1 MIPICRIGLSTSL
14 TSFPTERKIM
24 FKYFI
29 FDLDG
34 TLAYTIGDLRNSMNL
49 TFEKYGFPPLDDA
62 KVLASIN
69 LGTREFVRRALPEN
83 IEQNEDFINE
93 VIDSYLEI
101 YDANCLVYTEP
112 YEHVNAILAYCKEN
126 GAKMAV
132 YSNKHDPCTKRIVQ
146 ALFPDT
152 FVTVLG
158 GGTDIPH
165 KPMPDGALYIA
176 DLLGAKP
183 DEIAFIGDSDVD
195 MATAVNAGMHPF
207 GVSWGY
213 RPAELLIE
221 KGAEGIITDF
231 DSFVRIVG
239 K

>member
-1 MIPICRIGLSTSL
+1 
-14 TSFPTERKIM
+14 M

-49 TFEKYGFPPLDDA
+49 TFEKYGFPPIDDA

-69 LGTREFVRRALPEN
+69 LGTREFVRKCLPEN
-83 IEQNEDFINE
+83 IEKSEEFINE
-93 VIDSYLEI
+93 VIDEYLKI
-101 YDANCLVYTEP
+101 YDENCLVYTEP
-112 YEHVNAILAYCKEN
+112 YEHVNNILTYCKEN

-132 YSNKHDPCTKRIVQ
+132 YSNKHDPCTKRIVK

-152 FVTVLG
+152 FETVLG

-165 KPMPDGALYIA
+165 KPMPDGAWYVA
-176 DLLGAKP
+176 DKLGAKP
-183 DEIAFIGDSDVD
+183 DEVAFIGDSDVD
-195 MATAVNAGMHPF
+195 MATALNAGMHPF

-213 RPAELLIE
+213 RPPELLLE

-231 DSFVRIVG
+231 DAFVRIVN
-239 K
+239 KTV

>member
-1 MIPICRIGLSTSL
+1 
-14 TSFPTERKIM
+14 M

-49 TFEKYGFPPLDDA
+49 TFEKYGFPPVDDA

-69 LGTREFVRRALPEN
+69 LGTREFVRKCLPDN
-83 IEQNEDFINE
+83 IEKNEEFIQE
-93 VIDSYLEI
+93 VIEEYLKI
-101 YDANCLVYTEP
+101 YDANCLVYIEP
-112 YEHVNAILAYCKEN
+112 YKYVGEILTYCKNN

-132 YSNKHDPCTKRIVQ
+132 YSNKHDPCTKRIIK

-158 GGTDIPH
+158 GGTEIPH
-165 KPMPDGALYIA
+165 KPAPDGAWYVANI
-176 DLLGAKP
+176 LGAKP
-183 DEIAFIGDSDVD
+183 EEVAFIGDSDVD
-195 MATAVNAGMHPF
+195 MQTAVNAGMRPF

-213 RPAELLIE
+213 RPAELLLE
-221 KGAEGIITDF
+221 NGAEGIISDF
-231 DSFVRIVG
+231 DSFVRIAG
-239 K
+239 KK